1 MYCKDRARLESSL
14 LITSGCW
21 ILLAEFGFFKYWRM
35 HMFRHWTCYGRNN
48 DDEIC
53 FIFYFDKELEIS
65 FLNIRLVCLE
75 HSLPRVPSRQ
85 LLFHSVTHV
94 DEPLSLS
101 VWVNYIWYC
110 AYLVLKI
117 NLTLICSDW
126 RLLAIIELINAF
138 VKIFIAVCVTL

>member
-1 MYCKDRARLESSL
+1 MAVESCLLNLAFLNIGGCICSGIGRAM
-14 LITSGCW
+14 
-21 ILLAEFGFFKYWRM
+21 A
-35 HMFRHWTCYGRNN
+35 
-48 DDEIC
+48 EIC

-101 VWVNYIWYC
+101 V
-110 AYLVLKI
+110 
-117 NLTLICSDW
+117 
-126 RLLAIIELINAF
+126 
-138 VKIFIAVCVTL
+138 